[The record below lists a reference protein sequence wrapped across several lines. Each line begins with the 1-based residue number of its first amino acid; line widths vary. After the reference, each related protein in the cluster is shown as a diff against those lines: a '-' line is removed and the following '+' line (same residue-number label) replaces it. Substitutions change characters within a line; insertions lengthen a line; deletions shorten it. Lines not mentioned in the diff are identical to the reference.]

1 MQQQMAT
8 SDIDMNSFQNANLN
22 TESTETQS
30 PRRFTSYF
38 SFFFFQRKTLKKA
51 NGRENNA
58 VI

>member
-30 PRRFTSYF
+30 PRRFTSF
-38 SFFFFQRKTLKKA
+38 FFFFFQRKTFKKA
-51 NGRENNA
+51 NDRENNA
-58 VI
+58 AI